1 MAFFSLADL
10 LRSMR
15 QDRVSDGP
23 VVEADD
29 GSVVMAARP
38 FTGTNAGDVLLGS
51 DRNDKYNAKG
61 GDDLLYDS
69 AGSDRMNG
77 GKGYDAA
84 IFSGSRSEYV
94 IERVGK
100 KIEVTRNGET
110 DQLKNIEE
118 LRFEGDGESSPETF
132 VVADGGFFDE
142 PAPSAASGGGGG
154 SGGSRAAW
162 QNIRGTNDDDVLGAG
177 DGNDRISG
185 KNGDDLILD
194 SAGSDNVNGGRGHD
208 TAFYAGDLSEYTIQF
223 VGNRIQISNGTDT
236 DRLTSIE
243 ELLFG
248 VSPDDAG
255 ATSYLV
261 TRNGLVEQVPAG
273 AEPEPEPGPSP
284 SPPPPPPPPAPEPE
298 PEPPVGQDTPGSL
311 DAFEAEVLRLVN
323 EYRAANGL
331 GPLQSDSR
339 LNAAA
344 DDWSETM
351 AEGDF
356 FRHSTPAQVEEQ
368 GYEWRNWG
376 ENIAA
381 GQTTPESVVNA
392 WINSPGHRANILN
405 ENYQDIGIGYYYLE
419 DDTGSLNYHHYWTQ
433 AFGTEFGD
441 AIA

>member
-15 QDRVSDGP
+15 QTRDSGGP
-23 VVEADD
+23 LVEADD

-38 FTGTNAGDVLLGS
+38 FTGTNAADVLMGS
-51 DRNDKYNAKG
+51 DRNDRLNAKA

-77 GKGYDAA
+77 GKGYDTA
-84 IFSGSRSEYV
+84 IFSGSRSDYV
-94 IERVGK
+94 IERSGK
-100 KIEVTRNGET
+100 RVEVSHNGET
-110 DQLKNIEE
+110 DRLTNIEE
-118 LRFEGDGESSPETF
+118 LRFEGDGESGPETF
-132 VVADGGFFDE
+132 IVADGGFYDE
-142 PAPSAASGGGGG
+142 PAPSASSGGGGG
-154 SGGSRAAW
+154 GSRAARL
-162 QNIRGTNDDDVLGAG
+162 NVRGTNGDDVLGAG
-177 DGNDRISG
+177 DGNDKING

-194 SAGSDNVNGGRGHD
+194 SAGSDNMNGGGGHD
-208 TAFYAGDLSEYTIQF
+208 TAFYAGDISDYTIQF
-223 VGNRIQISNGTDT
+223 VGSRIQISNGTDT

-261 TRNGLVEQVPAG
+261 TRNGLVEQGPAG
-273 AEPEPEPGPSP
+273 ADPEPEPAP
-284 SPPPPPPPPAPEPE
+284 SPPPPPPPDPDPV
-298 PEPPVGQDTPGSL
+298 PPSGADTPGSL

-331 GPLQSDSR
+331 APLESDSR

-405 ENYQDIGIGYYYLE
+405 ENYKDIGIGYYYLE
-419 DDTGSLNYHHYWTQ
+419 DDTGSVNYHHYWTQ